1 MMERETKA
9 DGDFGCEALL
19 QGHDVFINL
28 VKSRLTK
35 LQVTSIHQLMWFL
48 LSYARNLQFTMLH
61 FNIAPYGREL
71 LTALNNE

>member
-1 MMERETKA
+1 VLNQQNEEAHIAARETKA

-35 LQVTSIHQLMWFL
+35 LQVISI
-48 LSYARNLQFTMLH
+48 
-61 FNIAPYGREL
+61 
-71 LTALNNE
+71 